1 MRFIALFF
9 FCGQSFWFDVCDCF
23 VLISLMKSMKRLLFT
38 LFAAV
43 LLPMFAFAKSDPVL
57 VSKIDF
63 KKLPQIG
70 GSSGQWTRIEV
81 QLDGKENPNDK
92 STNTQ
97 WIRGVDVQLTLVYL
111 DEKAKD
117 KRSPESMVVLKN
129 KARLFAIKVGTKTN
143 VMFYIPPEAY
153 NVYRLSKDPFAYS
166 IELTVNGSAIE
177 LSKENIKSLLSKSI
191 VKASD
196 PKKVYDSY
204 QKLVSAAAAANE
216 NALMNLQQAPYNVQ
230 KFEYEN
236 SKDVPT
242 YLPVSK

>member
-1 MRFIALFF
+1 
-9 FCGQSFWFDVCDCF
+9 
-23 VLISLMKSMKRLLFT
+23 
-38 LFAAV
+38 
-43 LLPMFAFAKSDPVL
+43 
-57 VSKIDF
+57 
-63 KKLPQIG
+63 
-70 GSSGQWTRIEV
+70 
-81 QLDGKENPNDK
+81 
-92 STNTQ
+92 
-97 WIRGVDVQLTLVYL
+97 
-111 DEKAKD
+111 
-117 KRSPESMVVLKN
+117 
-129 KARLFAIKVGTKTN
+129 
-143 VMFYIPPEAY
+143 MFYIPPEAY